1 MNNEVFFYKAVQKP
15 LKGRKGEREKGR
27 KGEGVF
33 FCALLYYKRKARDS
47 HRGLSYNNSD

>member
-1 MNNEVFFYKAVQKP
+1 MNNEEFFYIAVQKT
-15 LKGRKGEREKGR
+15 LKGR

-33 FCALLYYKRKARDS
+33 FCALLYSKGKARDS